1 MANQGKKMT
10 KILYAQPV
18 RDKIIVDLENRIKTL
33 KRKNITP
40 WLKVVLV
47 GDDPSSHIY
56 TRNKKK
62 FIEKI
67 GGKCDI
73 IKAESSIKEL
83 QFRQLIES
91 LSLEKGLHGLL
102 IQLPLPNHLSH
113 IDVGNLIDSNLDVDG
128 LNSSNIG
135 ELLKN
140 KEPGKYFCPCTPKGI
155 LTLLQ
160 YYDIPIS
167 GKNVC
172 ILGRSLIVG
181 KPLANLLTNYNAT
194 VTTCHSKTEN
204 IEEYTKHADL
214 IITAIGKP
222 RFLTKKFI
230 NKSGNQI
237 LVDVGIN
244 KTSDGKLCGDID
256 FAEIQKNVAGITPV
270 PGGVGPMTILSL
282 AQNLLQ
288 AAEKSL

>member
-1 MANQGKKMT
+1 MT

-18 RDKIIVDLENRIKTL
+18 RDKIIVDLKNRTKTL
-33 KRKNITP
+33 KQKNITP

-47 GDDPSSHIY
+47 GENASSQIY

-62 FIEKI
+62 FVEKL

-73 IKAESSIKEL
+73 IKVENNIEEI
-83 QFRQLIES
+83 QFRKLIENLTS
-91 LSLEKGLHGLL
+91 EKGLHGLL
-102 IQLPLPNHLSH
+102 IQLPLPDHLSH
-113 IDVGNLIDSNLDVDG
+113 IDVGNLINSSLDVDG

-135 ELLKN
+135 EMVKN
-140 KEPGKYFCPCTPKGI
+140 KQSGESLSPCTPKGI

-160 YYDIPIS
+160 HYDIPIS

-181 KPLANLLTNYNAT
+181 KPLANLLTNCDAT
-194 VTTCHSKTEN
+194 VTLCHSKTQN
-204 IEEYTKHADL
+204 IEEYTKRADL

-230 NKSGNQI
+230 NENGNQVLI
-237 LVDVGIN
+237 DVGIN
-244 KTSDGKLCGDID
+244 KTENGKLCGDID
-256 FAEIQKNVAGITPV
+256 FEGIQNSVAGITPV